1 MNTRKISK
9 LANELIMD
17 ELLGTGQNDE
27 SNFPKDILDELE
39 FAFQDCQRKVDQL
52 HDDPHAL
59 ANLGVLKH
67 NGTIRRI
74 LITQEEADISDVV
87 LQILSFVAQNERENI
102 RIRQAEGIATA
113 KANGVKFGRPELPLP
128 DNFHEVHKAWR
139 EKKLTLKQAAEACGM
154 KESTFFCKVKRIEE
168 SSKLT

>member
-39 FAFQDCQRKVDQL
+39 FAFQDCQRKVGQL

-74 LITQEEADISDVV
+74 LITQEEADIIAR
-87 LQILSFVAQNERENI
+87 LLCLMQIYSE
-102 RIRQAEGIATA
+102 EG
-113 KANGVKFGRPELPLP
+113 
-128 DNFHEVHKAWR
+128 
-139 EKKLTLKQAAEACGM
+139 
-154 KESTFFCKVKRIEE
+154 
-168 SSKLT
+168 

>member
-59 ANLGVLKH
+59 ANLTRLP
-67 NGTIRRI
+67 I
-74 LITQEEADISDVV
+74 LGYSSTT
-87 LQILSFVAQNERENI
+87 ERS
-102 RIRQAEGIATA
+102 
-113 KANGVKFGRPELPLP
+113 
-128 DNFHEVHKAWR
+128 
-139 EKKLTLKQAAEACGM
+139 AAY
-154 KESTFFCKVKRIEE
+154 
-168 SSKLT
+168 

>member
-1 MNTRKISK
+1 MFFYRAEGLYCNKQWSLRLFLYFLILHATYISHTTTVSDQTFYNTRNERIFYKMNTRKISK

-74 LITQEEADISDVV
+74 LITQEEADIIAR
-87 LQILSFVAQNERENI
+87 LLCLMQIYSE
-102 RIRQAEGIATA
+102 EG
-113 KANGVKFGRPELPLP
+113 
-128 DNFHEVHKAWR
+128 
-139 EKKLTLKQAAEACGM
+139 
-154 KESTFFCKVKRIEE
+154 
-168 SSKLT
+168 

>member
-17 ELLGTGQNDE
+17 ELLGTNQNDE

-59 ANLGVLKH
+59 ANLGVIDHAGRSGHHCPTALPDADLF
-67 NGTIRRI
+67 GRR
-74 LITQEEADISDVV
+74 L
-87 LQILSFVAQNERENI
+87 ILSSF
-102 RIRQAEGIATA
+102 
-113 KANGVKFGRPELPLP
+113 PLP
-128 DNFHEVHKAWR
+128 DIIDIFTQMLVTFRVVH
-139 EKKLTLKQAAEACGM
+139 
-154 KESTFFCKVKRIEE
+154 
-168 SSKLT
+168 SSEH

>member
-27 SNFPKDILDELE
+27 SNFPKDILDE
-39 FAFQDCQRKVDQL
+39 
-52 HDDPHAL
+52 PHAL

-74 LITQEEADISDVV
+74 LITQEEADIIAR
-87 LQILSFVAQNERENI
+87 LLCLMQIYSE
-102 RIRQAEGIATA
+102 EG
-113 KANGVKFGRPELPLP
+113 
-128 DNFHEVHKAWR
+128 
-139 EKKLTLKQAAEACGM
+139 
-154 KESTFFCKVKRIEE
+154 
-168 SSKLT
+168 

>member
-1 MNTRKISK
+1 MQQISHTTTVSDQIIYNLRNERIFYKMNTRKISK

-17 ELLGTGQNDE
+17 ELLGTGTNDE

-74 LITQEEADISDVV
+74 LITQEEADIIAR
-87 LQILSFVAQNERENI
+87 LLCLMQIYSE
-102 RIRQAEGIATA
+102 EG
-113 KANGVKFGRPELPLP
+113 
-128 DNFHEVHKAWR
+128 
-139 EKKLTLKQAAEACGM
+139 
-154 KESTFFCKVKRIEE
+154 
-168 SSKLT
+168 

>member
-1 MNTRKISK
+1 MSFWER
-9 LANELIMD
+9 
-17 ELLGTGQNDE
+17 GTNDE

-74 LITQEEADISDVV
+74 LITQEEADIIARLLCEADIIAR
-87 LQILSFVAQNERENI
+87 LLCLMQIYSE
-102 RIRQAEGIATA
+102 EG
-113 KANGVKFGRPELPLP
+113 
-128 DNFHEVHKAWR
+128 
-139 EKKLTLKQAAEACGM
+139 
-154 KESTFFCKVKRIEE
+154 
-168 SSKLT
+168 

>member
-17 ELLGTGQNDE
+17 ELLGTGQNDA
-27 SNFPKDILDELE
+27 SIFPKDILDELE
-39 FAFQDCQRKVDQL
+39 FAF

-74 LITQEEADISDVV
+74 LITQEEADIIAR
-87 LQILSFVAQNERENI
+87 LLCLMQIYSE
-102 RIRQAEGIATA
+102 EG
-113 KANGVKFGRPELPLP
+113 
-128 DNFHEVHKAWR
+128 
-139 EKKLTLKQAAEACGM
+139 
-154 KESTFFCKVKRIEE
+154 
-168 SSKLT
+168 

>member
-1 MNTRKISK
+1 MYDTTHHSGAFGSFYISTTCMQHISHTTTVSDQTFYNLRNERIFYKMNTRKISK

-17 ELLGTGQNDE
+17 ELLGTGTNDE

-74 LITQEEADISDVV
+74 LITQEEADIIAR
-87 LQILSFVAQNERENI
+87 LLCLMQIYSE
-102 RIRQAEGIATA
+102 EG
-113 KANGVKFGRPELPLP
+113 
-128 DNFHEVHKAWR
+128 
-139 EKKLTLKQAAEACGM
+139 
-154 KESTFFCKVKRIEE
+154 
-168 SSKLT
+168 